1 MKFIVMVFLFR
12 FVIDLVSKAIKKKPG
27 PERELKD

>member
-1 MKFIVMVFLFR
+1 MKFIIMVFLFR
-12 FVIDLVSKAIKKKPG
+12 FVIDLVGKTIKKKSV